1 MGLGPSDVIAGSG
14 DDEKL
19 EPGNRLSSGTE
30 MSSGSFR
37 AQSSPR
43 LLEQL
48 VPCDDL
54 PLRLE
59 RLRSAKRAT
68 APLCPASG
76 IPSFHSGFR
85 DVHSS
90 FSGSRDTAAL
100 AATALLRTT
109 PPDLS
114 LAGASRTR
122 SQTWTQTRRCCMR
135 RGNTRGWVAQTLCW
149 DFSPA
154 QMSVSCRPVALATT
168 DGVLK
173 FDKKIVRERSHLF
186 ANVNVRDLCREPRVC
201 VRKSLE
207 TGLLDRKIGAEDG
220 VHCYLTHA
228 VPVDRRRLQLP
239 EVSQLQA
246 PSCLTAECPEV
257 RVSACL
263 GVARM
268 ARARLHQHS
277 RCAPHEA
284 TADARDLHERH
295 IRGTISAA
303 HVKWEFVGGSKALA
317 TQCEIAIK
325 RLKRRFRGEALLRK
339 WQLSAVQER
348 PAHRSVTDPSRR
360 RAFGF
365 LPPDPRVPASASAFG

>member
-37 AQSSPR
+37 APLSASPG

-59 RLRSAKRAT
+59 RLRSKRAT
-68 APLCPASG
+68 ALRTLSAAPVCPASG

-100 AATALLRTT
+100 AATAWLRTT

-122 SQTWTQTRRCCMR
+122 SQTWTQTRHCCMR

-239 EVSQLQA
+239 EVSQTQLWQ
-246 PSCLTAECPEV
+246 
-257 RVSACL
+257 
-263 GVARM
+263 
-268 ARARLHQHS
+268 
-277 RCAPHEA
+277 
-284 TADARDLHERH
+284 
-295 IRGTISAA
+295 
-303 HVKWEFVGGSKALA
+303 SKARRNFRPHHVLRQNAQRSECRLVWAWPAWHEPDFISTAAVHLMRQLRMHA
-317 TQCEIAIK
+317 TCTKGTSVAQSLPRMSSGSSSEG
-325 RLKRRFRGEALLRK
+325 RRP
-339 WQLSAVQER
+339 WPLSV
-348 PAHRSVTDPSRR
+348 RSPSN
-360 RAFGF
+360 A
-365 LPPDPRVPASASAFG
+365 